1 MGCSSSKLDEEAAVK
16 ACHDRKSFVKKAI
29 AQRGLLA
36 SSNVAY
42 VQSLRRVSMALFYYF
57 AEDEHLFSL
66 QDQSSLCVH
75 RPSSPEKKV
84 LVVVNRLRPSAAAPV
99 VERWDPD
106 AAAVEAATI
115 DRFFYGLGDR
125 QFFRPSS
132 VDLPMVS
139 SPQPPRWDLSWD
151 PFSLPADDHLYA
163 ADYGVEGVK
172 IGQEEE
178 QMPELEESDDDDDG
192 HDHSEDE
199 TEEEEDEEQSE
210 EEDAAAAAAPE
221 VAPPP
226 REEEEGKV
234 DYVNNELRVL
244 ASADVEQHG
253 TPGFTVYVDRPPA
266 SVAEAMRDI
275 QGHFMKIVDTASEV
289 SVLLEVVPY
298 HRRVQPPAPRD
309 DGEEQ
314 EGAPEIPPEPFELFQ
329 SHKESL
335 DRLYE
340 WEKRLYEEVRAG
352 ERVRLAYE
360 KKCALL
366 RSQDANGAEP
376 WAIEKT
382 RLAIRDLRAK
392 LDISLTSVDAVS
404 RRIAAAR
411 DGELLPQLAQLV
423 RALARMWRAI
433 AGAHR
438 AMKRTADEAAALL
451 ASSAAAAAA
460 SRPAVAAPV
469 GEGGGIIR
477 GPPPPPSTARAAAGA
492 GALAAE
498 LRGWRA
504 ALEAW
509 AESQRAYAAAL
520 WGWAWSCVAKDGGG
534 EAEAAMPPLIVGWAR
549 AVEAVDVEAAVAA
562 LDAAA
567 AEAAAVA
574 AVAKRQRGGGGEE
587 WFNEEEAKK
596 KVCLGLANALAAVA
610 EAGGLA
616 VAGYD
621 ELLLEMEMGGRERER
636 EMAGREEELIQN

>member
-36 SSNVAY
+36 SSHVAY

-66 QDQSSLCVH
+66 QDQPSLCVH

-84 LVVVNRLRPSAAAPV
+84 LVVNRLRPAGAAPV

-106 AAAVEAATI
+106 AAVETATI
-115 DRFFYGLGDR
+115 DRFFGLNDDS

-132 VDLPMVS
+132 VDLPMNGALI

-151 PFSLPADDHLYA
+151 PFSLPVDDHLYE
-163 ADYGVEGVK
+163 DYGVEGVK
-172 IGQEEE
+172 VVQEDE
-178 QMPELEESDDDDDG
+178 QMPELEEESDDDNDGDG
-192 HDHSEDE
+192 HDHSEGE
-199 TEEEEDEEQSE
+199 TEEEEE
-210 EEDAAAAAAPE
+210 EEDGEQEDAAVPA
-221 VAPPP
+221 VVPPP
-226 REEEEGKV
+226 IEEEEEEEGKV
-234 DYVNNELRVL
+234 DHVSNELRVL

-253 TPGFTVYVDRPPA
+253 TPGFTVYVDRPPT

-275 QGHFMKIVDTASEV
+275 QGHFMKIVDTAGEV

-298 HRRVQPPAPRD
+298 HKRVQPRAPRD

-314 EGAPEIPPEPFELFQ
+314 GEPQIPPEPFELFQ

-376 WAIEKT
+376 HAIEKT
-382 RLAIRDLRAK
+382 RLAIRDLRTK

-404 RRIAAAR
+404 RRIAAVR
-411 DGELLPQLAQLV
+411 DGELLPQLV
-423 RALARMWRAI
+423 RALARMWRVI
-433 AGAHR
+433 ADAHHV
-438 AMKRTADEAAALL
+438 MKRAADEAAALL
-451 ASSAAAAAA
+451 ASSAAA
-460 SRPAVAAPV
+460 SRPPAPV
-469 GEGGGIIR
+469 IEGIRGG
-477 GPPPPPSTARAAAGA
+477 GPPPPPSNARAAAGA

-504 ALEAW
+504 ALEA
-509 AESQRAYAAAL
+509 
-520 WGWAWSCVAKDGGG
+520 
-534 EAEAAMPPLIVGWAR
+534 
-549 AVEAVDVEAAVAA
+549 
-562 LDAAA
+562 
-567 AEAAAVA
+567 
-574 AVAKRQRGGGGEE
+574 
-587 WFNEEEAKK
+587 
-596 KVCLGLANALAAVA
+596 
-610 EAGGLA
+610 
-616 VAGYD
+616 
-621 ELLLEMEMGGRERER
+621 
-636 EMAGREEELIQN
+636 